1 MIKEPVDMIWIKS
14 LLLFKKEGKFREVLT
29 GPDIDFCTFGR
40 DNQNG
45 FLLQQASDLVK
56 KIFPGFKCPCSVVH
70 VSNITVPSHPVLSI
84 LPTGFYKLITFLRQ
98 KMQEMMFS
106 NSSCKLT
113 KVDRKINA
121 INIYILLKEP
131 VDMIWMKCI
140 LYFKKEGNFREVL
153 TGPEIDFCTFGKEK
167 QNGFL
172 LQQIQDLIQR
182 VFPGF
187 KCPRSELNISN
198 ITIPAHPIMSVL
210 PTGFYK
216 LMTFIRYTE
225 NGPSSYNV
233 TTLFQFE
240 TYKDRL

>member
-1 MIKEPVDMIWIKS
+1 M
-14 LLLFKKEGKFREVLT
+14 LLK
-29 GPDIDFCTFGR
+29 
-40 DNQNG
+40 N
-45 FLLQQASDLVK
+45 LLQNCLILVLIFSTLTLQATRKTK
-56 KIFPGFKCPCSVVH
+56 K
-70 VSNITVPSHPVLSI
+70 
-84 LPTGFYKLITFLRQ
+84 TFLDVPIF
-98 KMQEMMFS
+98 KEFFCNFSAEMQEMMFS

>member
-1 MIKEPVDMIWIKS
+1 MPIIKLSYCLGSVLILSTLTLQAARKSKKTLLDVPIIKEFTCNFSAEMQDLIYENSSCKLTKVDRRINAINIYIMIKEPVDMIWIKS

-98 KMQEMMFS
+98 SEK
-106 NSSCKLT
+106 
-113 KVDRKINA
+113 
-121 INIYILLKEP
+121 
-131 VDMIWMKCI
+131 
-140 LYFKKEGNFREVL
+140 
-153 TGPEIDFCTFGKEK
+153 GPSTW
-167 QNGFL
+167 
-172 LQQIQDLIQR
+172 
-182 VFPGF
+182 
-187 KCPRSELNISN
+187 N
-198 ITIPAHPIMSVL
+198 ITTV
-210 PTGFYK
+210 
-216 LMTFIRYTE
+216 
-225 NGPSSYNV
+225 
-233 TTLFQFE
+233 FQYE